1 MPKTKTVNLTITFEW
16 EDADIECG
24 INAGYFIT
32 DIIYADNGKSTPDFS
47 HEFYTE
53 LTEKLS

>member
-24 INAGYFIT
+24 INAGYIVT
-32 DIIYADNGKSTPDFS
+32 DIIYADNGKPTPDFS
-47 HEFYTE
+47 HEFYNE
-53 LTEKLS
+53 LTEKLT

>member
-1 MPKTKTVNLTITFEW
+1 MPKTKTINLTITLEW

-24 INAGYFIT
+24 INAGYMVT
-32 DIIYADNGKSTPDFS
+32 DVIDTDTKKILDFS

>member
-1 MPKTKTVNLTITFEW
+1 MSKTKTVNLTITFEW
-16 EDADIECG
+16 EPADHECG
-24 INAGYFIT
+24 INAGYMVT
-32 DIIYADNGKSTPDFS
+32 DVIDTDTKKILDFS

>member
-1 MPKTKTVNLTITFEW
+1 MQKTKIVNLTITFEW

-24 INAGYFIT
+24 INAGYLVT
-32 DIIYADNGKSTPDFS
+32 DIINWDTKKQIDFS

-53 LTEKLS
+53 LTEKLT

>member
-1 MPKTKTVNLTITFEW
+1 MPKTKTINLTITFEW
-16 EDADIECG
+16 EDADAECG

-32 DIIYADNGKSTPDFS
+32 DLIDTDTKKQIDFS

-53 LTEKLS
+53 LIQNLT

>member
-1 MPKTKTVNLTITFEW
+1 MQKTKEVTITITFEW

-24 INAGYFIT
+24 INAGYLVT
-32 DIIYADNGKSTPDFS
+32 DIINWDTKKQIDFS

-53 LTEKLS
+53 LTEKLT